1 MDKTYTITKNGA
13 FFAELPRGS
22 RHHATLAVLA
32 DIERDAVTRDEN
44 GILTAKAA
52 NGDTYQILDAQRFVV
67 LRRKD
72 GEFRKLAIVADDEIT
87 ANLWKSYFAA
97 ALNNDGAEVFAV
109 RVVRDRVVEDGTKN
123 AADLIAWHKKMAAA
137 YIEGVK
143 AAQLKKTLALVEG
156 CNNLEKATAIALV
169 GATFDMEKPAATEEK
184 PADPATPAEEPKPVE
199 VAGNE
204 EPPKPVEEP
213 VVLEGPNA

>member
-44 GILTAKAA
+44 GILTAKAE

-67 LRRKD
+67 LKKVD
-72 GEFRKLAIVADDEIT
+72 GKFRLLAILPDDEL
-87 ANLWKSYFAA
+87 AAKMWKGYFGA
-97 ALNNDGAEVFAV
+97 ALDTAGATVFAV
-109 RVVRDRVVEDGTKN
+109 RVVRERIVVEEGDEN
-123 AADLIAWHKKMAAA
+123 AAALVAFHKAKTAEW
-137 YIEGVK
+137 IEATK
-143 AAQLKKTLALVEG
+143 AAFQKKLAAIEDGGKKVMEDTAVAVAA
-156 CNNLEKATAIALV
+156 CDADDEDLE
-169 GATFDMEKPAATEEK
+169 EQKPE
-184 PADPATPAEEPKPVE
+184 TPAEEQKPVE